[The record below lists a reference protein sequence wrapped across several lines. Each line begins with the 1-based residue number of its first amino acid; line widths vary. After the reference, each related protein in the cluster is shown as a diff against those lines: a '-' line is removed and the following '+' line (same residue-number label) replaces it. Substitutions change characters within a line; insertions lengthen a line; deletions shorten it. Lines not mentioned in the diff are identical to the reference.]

1 MNSINQAGVE
11 GLLLQIEDRDY
22 DHTRKVS
29 IDFLRQHWE
38 AASQDLQHQVDHTL
52 RGCLS
57 KMQEKL
63 DRDFGHF
70 NTVDQPDD
78 KIIPMVNL
86 SMVRKIELQFSLLF
100 TILLPAAAVLYRCN
114 RTLHYFILWSY
125 RNLLLS

>member
-86 SMVRKIELQFSLLF
+86 SMVRKIEFQFSHTLSGAF
-100 TILLPAAAVLYRCN
+100 FFISRLP
-114 RTLHYFILWSY
+114 
-125 RNLLLS
+125 